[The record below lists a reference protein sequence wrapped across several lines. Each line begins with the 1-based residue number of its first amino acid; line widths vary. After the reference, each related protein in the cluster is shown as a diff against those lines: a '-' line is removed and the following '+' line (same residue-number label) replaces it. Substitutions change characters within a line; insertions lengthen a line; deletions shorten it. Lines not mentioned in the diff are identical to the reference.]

1 MLKLAK
7 VKQPNSARSQKFILG
22 EQAEH
27 RAEKLRVV
35 KMVLLLHFWQA
46 APQGKGHHDHQDAGD
61 PVDRAPAAKTCQQP
75 GNGSRQQNPQQQA
88 AHDRSHHFAALF
100 RRCERGG

>member
-1 MLKLAK
+1 
-7 VKQPNSARSQKFILG
+7 
-22 EQAEH
+22 
-27 RAEKLRVV
+27 
-35 KMVLLLHFWQA
+35 MVLLLHFWQA

-88 AHDRSHHFAALF
+88 AHDRSYHFAALF
-100 RRCERGG
+100 WRRERGG